1 MFFSESESETLA
13 LGISMST
20 YRRLDSDKVSIEC
33 HLKLNRCFGA
43 ALVRVIWVSPKFN
56 VSDSEPKTPLFLNL
70 KRSRSGEHK
79 IQIII
84 YASYIVDDQSM
95 RHAIKIIIQAIWWNQ
110 LLHHWWMLLAILT
123 TKDMRKK
130 CRKPPM
136 TRSTPDMDM
145 DMDWKTAA
153 MTKRL
158 IRWWLLRWM
167 WLQNQLQEAT
177 AEAVVT
183 VATSM
188 QRNNTNVL

>member
-1 MFFSESESETLA
+1 
-13 LGISMST
+13 
-20 YRRLDSDKVSIEC
+20 
-33 HLKLNRCFGA
+33 
-43 ALVRVIWVSPKFN
+43 
-56 VSDSEPKTPLFLNL
+56 
-70 KRSRSGEHK
+70 
-79 IQIII
+79 
-84 YASYIVDDQSM
+84 
-95 RHAIKIIIQAIWWNQ
+95 
-110 LLHHWWMLLAILT
+110 
-123 TKDMRKK
+123 
-130 CRKPPM
+130 M